1 MACVACIYSFV
12 SLDFVSCLNS
22 VNLCCFTFLPV
33 REGGAGAQHWYWK
46 WRVGVYRGVGWEFFS
61 FSQRS
66 GLWGI
71 LANQIN
77 FHHLLIDNLK
87 LAITPYCFQCQNFL
101 SLSQVLLVTSS
112 FMSPT
117 ESRNGTNTSRVR
129 FFGPNQLQKSTA
141 QEKWDRVKIVCSQP
155 YSKVRAAESLK
166 KSEECKIIELCSRV
180 NRIQKGNIC
189 ILEYFS
195 QPYNPVTHF
204 YWSCTCR
211 CWRFV

>member
-166 KSEECKIIELCSRV
+166 KKWSV
-180 NRIQKGNIC
+180 QNNRTLQQSQQNPKGKHLHFGIFFTAIQSSYTLLLK
-189 ILEYFS
+189 L
-195 QPYNPVTHF
+195 HL
-204 YWSCTCR
+204 
-211 CWRFV
+211 